1 MKLTKE
7 QLKLHAQALALL
19 DLPRDLTWDER
30 AQVLAWWQ
38 PAAEDVTGGGAFFTP
53 PLYAQAVAM
62 EAGEQRTVLD
72 LCAGNGAL
80 AFAMLQR
87 AEQRGEHPQV
97 VCVEQNPRF
106 IEVGRKVVPE
116 AEWVT
121 ADAFNVHT
129 WEHLG
134 PFDLFI
140 TNPPFGTPVR
150 QPWLEFQGD
159 SAYAALEVGMR
170 LCNGGGVAILPAA
183 GLPYQQEQNR
193 VVLARGEALLEP
205 ACFTH
210 CPCCGQ
216 SQIVTPSRYGVVERF
231 VKENAVPIGWE
242 SVGPTFDWSHWETCD
257 PWGNCAAFLK
267 EWPEVEL
274 GVSAFEPQ
282 LLADELREA
291 GELGSDETS
300 FQDTGIKVSIM
311 TTSWVRCKAPV
322 RAAMP
327 ALQAALW

>member
-1 MKLTKE
+1 
-7 QLKLHAQALALL
+7 
-19 DLPRDLTWDER
+19 
-30 AQVLAWWQ
+30 
-38 PAAEDVTGGGAFFTP
+38 
-53 PLYAQAVAM
+53 
-62 EAGEQRTVLD
+62 
-72 LCAGNGAL
+72 
-80 AFAMLQR
+80 
-87 AEQRGEHPQV
+87 
-97 VCVEQNPRF
+97 
-106 IEVGRKVVPE
+106 
-116 AEWVT
+116 
-121 ADAFNVHT
+121 
-129 WEHLG
+129 
-134 PFDLFI
+134 
-140 TNPPFGTPVR
+140 
-150 QPWLEFQGD
+150 
-159 SAYAALEVGMR
+159 MR

-242 SVGPTFDWSHWETCD
+242 SVGPTFDWSHWETRD

-291 GELGSDETS
+291 GEL
-300 FQDTGIKVSIM
+300 
-311 TTSWVRCKAPV
+311 
-322 RAAMP
+322 
-327 ALQAALW
+327 